1 MKCLLII
8 PPVPAGAAWP
18 CDQQYQMETALAIWP
33 RSCAIFQVG
42 IRTSARQF
50 EFSKSRIGH
59 RFGAGCTYIGVG
71 GGDALKEITMSWAK
85 KSWAIATRKSPASVT
100 TEAAAL
106 CMGENHRYQDWAHLF
121 ERLLDCRQQ
130 YDIHGSA
137 SLATP
142 HQLHLAAM

>member
-1 MKCLLII
+1 
-8 PPVPAGAAWP
+8 
-18 CDQQYQMETALAIWP
+18 METAFAIWP
-33 RSCAIFQVG
+33 RSCATIQVG
-42 IRTSARQF
+42 DTHFNATVLIPKIQDRSLICWEYVLRCGG
-50 EFSKSRIGH
+50 R
-59 RFGAGCTYIGVG
+59 VG
-71 GGDALKEITMSWAK
+71 ALKVIQMSWAK

-130 YDIHGSA
+130 YDIHGLA